1 MDKNS
6 SSRDFGG
13 RESFHRIGILALCIV
28 VNLFLSGCAAPFT
41 SFTDEST
48 TAHIVRMNGDRL
60 AGGISSIQ
68 LNAQRFEKEGKVSYS
83 LFIVYSGPTFLI
95 IGPGKSLVLI
105 IDGAR
110 HEISG
115 GGSEKHRSV
124 ISIGLV
130 EETAYYHDLEPELF
144 YRIASAKK
152 VDVEV
157 HGSDSVVT
165 RSFKKKNFSKFKVF
179 CDLYMDK
186 AINTPNP

>member
-1 MDKNS
+1 MDNNS

-115 GGSEKHRSV
+115 GGSEQHRNV